1 MINAERIG
9 FNWISGQKIWAFRD
23 LDGDVYG
30 DTWKASLVVIKKRW
44 FCRRAKIILAHDVGT
59 LGQIRDLSNNLAL
72 LGFTQAYSIRH
83 GRVKEYRVTRPHS
96 LAAAFLTRFKR
107 L

>member
-44 FCRRAKIILAHDVGT
+44 FCRRAKIILAHDITKISQSRDVNENI
-59 LGQIRDLSNNLAL
+59 GQ
-72 LGFTQAYSIRH
+72 LGFSSAYSIRH